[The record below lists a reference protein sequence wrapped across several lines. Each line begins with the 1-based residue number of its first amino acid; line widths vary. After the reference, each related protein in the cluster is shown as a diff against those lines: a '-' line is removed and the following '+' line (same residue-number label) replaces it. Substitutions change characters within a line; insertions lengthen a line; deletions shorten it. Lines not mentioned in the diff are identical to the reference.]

1 MLIGVC
7 ASVIQAQLVAE
18 SAHEKVAARPRR
30 APAARQG
37 GPGLGLEEA
46 AVHFHITYQNI
57 VLKMVNPFHPKRDA
71 WEMWFSREYLGLVI

>member
-1 MLIGVC
+1 MLIGMC

-46 AVHFHITYQNI
+46 AVHFHIT
-57 VLKMVNPFHPKRDA
+57 
-71 WEMWFSREYLGLVI
+71 